1 MIPTR
6 LHAALDAVS
15 AAALVALARAL
26 GWPGRLHAPLI
37 GAGVGVASYSMPTR
51 YRRGSTAPLSMER
64 HLTLDAL
71 QGAGFCAAAALMTR
85 EPPEVRAALAGYGLF
100 SLAAAMLTDRPE
112 RSQHRMGRQVPMPR
126 GALARPLRDG
136 PAREVAPGVAYR
148 RLGIVNVG
156 FLGPPGAGDRNW
168 VLIDAGL
175 PGTASLIEAAAAAR
189 FGPGARPAAIVMTH
203 GHFDHVGALETLA
216 ERWDAPVFA
225 HPLEHPYLDGT
236 RAYPPGDPSVGGGAM
251 AAMAGLYPTAP
262 VDVGP
267 RLRALPADG
276 SVAGTRDWRW
286 LHTPGHAPGHVSFWR
301 ARDRTLLAGDAVVT
315 TRQESAYAAIT
326 QAPEI
331 HGPPAY
337 FTIEWDAAR
346 DSARRIAD
354 LAPALLLSGHGA
366 PMAGP
371 GMRAGLDRLAREF
384 DRLAVPHGARYA
396 ERPARLG
403 EGAYR

>member
-15 AAALVALARAL
+15 AAALVALPRML
-26 GWPGRLHAPLI
+26 GWPGRLHAPLMAA
-37 GAGVGVASYSMPTR
+37 GAGVAGYSLLTR
-51 YRRGSTAPLSMER
+51 YRRGSAAPMSMER

-85 EPPEVRAALAGYGLF
+85 EPPEVRAAFAGYGLF

-126 GALARPLRDG
+126 QALARPLRDG

-156 FLGPPGAGDRNW
+156 FLGPLGAGDRNW

-276 SVAGTRDWRW
+276 SVPGTRDWRW

-337 FTIEWDAAR
+337 FTTEWDAAR
-346 DSARRIAD
+346 ASARRIAD

-396 ERPARLG
+396 ERPARPG